1 MSVECGVV
9 TFPVYDGIAVT
20 ELARMVEDLGFESLF
35 FTEHTHIP
43 ASRETPSPTGGELPS
58 RYYRNLDPF
67 IALTAAASVTER
79 ILLGTGICLINQ
91 RDPIILAKETASLDQ
106 LSRGRLVLGV
116 GPGWNI
122 EEMRHHGVDPATR
135 FQRMGE
141 HVRAVKAIWT
151 QDEATFHGTHV
162 TFDRIWSWPKPS
174 RRPHPPVLVG
184 GNGRHVLRRVV
195 EYGDGWFPLATHFGQ
210 LARQAE
216 ELRALARAAGRT
228 PLPITLYG
236 GLHSPEQIPDYA
248 AVGVTRILLPVTAG
262 GTQQVRSQL
271 KHLALLLDGLLH

>member
-1 MSVECGVV
+1 MSVEFGVV

-20 ELARMVEDLGFESLF
+20 ELARMTEDLGFESLF

-43 ASRETPSPTGGELPS
+43 ASRESPSPTGGELPS

-79 ILLGTGICLINQ
+79 ILLGTGICLVNQ

-106 LSRGRLVLGV
+106 FARGRLVLGV
-116 GPGWNI
+116 GAGWNA
-122 EEMRHHGVDPATR
+122 EEMRNHGVDPATR
-135 FQRMGE
+135 FERMGE

-162 TFDRIWSWPKPS
+162 SFDRIWSWPKPA

-195 EYGDGWFPLATHFGQ
+195 EYGDGWFPLATHLGQ
-210 LARQAE
+210 LTRQAE
-216 ELRALARAAGRT
+216 ELRALARAAGRG

-236 GLHSPEQIPDYA
+236 GLRTPEEIPDYA
-248 AVGVTRILLPVTAG
+248 AAGVTRILIPVTAG
-262 GTQQVRSQL
+262 PTQQVRDQL
-271 KHLALLLDGLLH
+271 EQTARMLDGLLH